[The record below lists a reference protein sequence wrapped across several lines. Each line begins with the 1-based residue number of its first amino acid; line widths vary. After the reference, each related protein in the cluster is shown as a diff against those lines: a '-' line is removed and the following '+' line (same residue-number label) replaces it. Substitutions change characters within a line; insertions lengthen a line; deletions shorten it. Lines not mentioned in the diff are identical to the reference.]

1 MKRLIHLL
9 KSPFPFSEE
18 ACRKWGVI
26 IGVGFFVWFFLA
38 VFQPFGLYDLQM
50 KNKDW
55 FFAGY
60 GLLTSFVLFIMFW
73 LFPKMIPGFFNES
86 NWTLGKHLMWLLIM
100 VFLIGVG
107 NFFYSCLIHV
117 FKCSPRVFLMFQ
129 FYTTVIG
136 LFPTIGLTMYSHKTL
151 KAKYSSEAENI
162 SKDHSNNVRVKNSPV
177 KEIQLISNSASESD
191 LLIPLHSL
199 YAIASDGNYIRVFL
213 EGKKDIQKKIL
224 RKTLKE
230 TEDELS
236 GHREILRVHRG
247 YLVNISKI
255 KCVTGNAQGLILHFE
270 NPELT
275 IPVSRKFIDSLRNN
289 YNHL

>member
-1 MKRLIHLL
+1 
-9 KSPFPFSEE
+9 
-18 ACRKWGVI
+18 
-26 IGVGFFVWFFLA
+26 
-38 VFQPFGLYDLQM
+38 
-50 KNKDW
+50 
-55 FFAGY
+55 
-60 GLLTSFVLFIMFW
+60 
-73 LFPKMIPGFFNES
+73 
-86 NWTLGKHLMWLLIM
+86 
-100 VFLIGVG
+100 
-107 NFFYSCLIHV
+107 HV

-213 EGKKDIQKKIL
+213 EGKKDIQNKIL